1 MNDTLFAEAV
11 LGKDAEEF
19 IASDLG
25 RYLIGQADME
35 IEEAQEALCKV
46 APWRTRRIRDL
57 QNQIWRAQ
65 SFKGWLLEMVTAG
78 KAAVQ
83 VLEEHS

>member
-46 APWRTRRIRDL
+46 APLENAT
-57 QNQIWRAQ
+57 NQGATE
-65 SFKGWLLEMVTAG
+65 SNLAG
-78 KAAVQ
+78 T
-83 VLEEHS
+83 VL

>member
-35 IEEAQEALCKV
+35 IEEAQEVLCKV
-46 APWRTRRIRDL
+46 SPWRTRRIREL